1 MQSDVVYSSHRHGLM
16 VGLDDCR
23 SLPNLN
29 DPAIPYPHSST
40 QTAPLRGKNKLGSLV
55 QSA

>member
-1 MQSDVVYSSHRHGLM
+1 MQSDVGYSSHRHGLM

-29 DPAIPYPHSST
+29 DSTIPHPHSSK
-40 QTAPLRGKNKLGSLV
+40 QTAPLRSKNKLGSLV